1 MTHLAKLTFKT
12 VDRSTK
18 RDPIIARRD
27 KLVAGLK
34 EQKLVHAAALKKQD
48 HRVERHKWMPK
59 MSLEKRQLIKTHRA
73 VRPWFFEQ
81 DGGWYVQCRYGARV
95 IAADGTNNAVFVKS
109 LDEVAGVLDAFLNA
123 AAAGELDTAIT
134 RVAERQPRIKPGAAK
149 AAANAKPD
157 ANTAKIAALN
167 DRARQRL
174 DHCRWILTQGVLS
187 CDPLTVAELLIA
199 VEDFDAFTPDNDPY
213 AEHDFGAIKLNG
225 NTFFWKFDYLRSRPA
240 DALA

>member
-34 EQKLVHAAALKKQD
+34 EQKLVHAAALKKED
-48 HRVERHKWMPK
+48 HRVERHKWMTND
-59 MSLEKRQLIKTHRA
+59 MGERVMVKTHRR

-95 IAADGTNNAVFVKS
+95 IAADGANNAVLVKT
-109 LDEVAGVLDAFLNA
+109 LGEVAGVLDAFLNA

-134 RVAERQPRIKPGAAK
+134 KVAERQPRLKPGAAK
-149 AAANAKPD
+149 AAANA
-157 ANTAKIAALN
+157 
-167 DRARQRL
+167 
-174 DHCRWILTQGVLS
+174 
-187 CDPLTVAELLIA
+187 
-199 VEDFDAFTPDNDPY
+199 
-213 AEHDFGAIKLNG
+213 
-225 NTFFWKFDYLRSRPA
+225 
-240 DALA
+240 